1 MDDSRFD
8 TLTRSLTTAGSR
20 RRALTTV
27 LGGALGLVAAASL
40 DDAVAKKKPCP
51 PCKKRK
57 KGKCKAKLPDGTAC
71 SGGACQGGSC
81 VATAVVSPPPP
92 PFCSGKPDSPP
103 VFCGSTAFDAN
114 DKSTWYFCKGGAC
127 GLWPDCEGRN
137 IRCAGGTACC
147 SWPTTACGTLGTCG
161 CSSVDQPCTE
171 TFDCCSSESGATTC
185 VGFVCKLVEG

>member
-71 SGGACQGGSC
+71 SGGGVPGRELRRNSRRI
-81 VATAVVSPPPP
+81 AT
-92 PFCSGKPDSPP
+92 
-103 VFCGSTAFDAN
+103 STA
-114 DKSTWYFCKGGAC
+114 
-127 GLWPDCEGRN
+127 L
-137 IRCAGGTACC
+137 
-147 SWPTTACGTLGTCG
+147 L
-161 CSSVDQPCTE
+161 
-171 TFDCCSSESGATTC
+171 
-185 VGFVCKLVEG
+185 